1 MDEHRS
7 ISKTTERTVE
17 DDSNN
22 MGVAD
27 AWRQRDHRSNA
38 GGRRQGHLGG
48 RTGCVDGSG
57 EGLHPRRRRDRGGS
71 SVTPDGEVDPAITL
85 TGAHGRVT
93 LLDVFEGRRQL
104 VAYFH
109 MWFDGQPAE
118 AQCEGCT
125 FFNGQVRELSY
136 LHSRDVTYASS
147 ARARTRRA
155 FATATSWA
163 GTCRGT
169 RRRRSSA
176 PTAVPLP
183 SGRAL
188 KPGAPTTLGPPAAE
202 TDAKRTTS
210 SSSSSHPSRTGS
222 GPKIVLRPPH
232 SASCS
237 YPHSSSSCSRQPRS
251 TDFALSRPD
260 PCSLARTCSR

>member
-1 MDEHRS
+1 V
-7 ISKTTERTVE
+7 T
-17 DDSNN
+17 
-22 MGVAD
+22 
-27 AWRQRDHRSNA
+27 
-38 GGRRQGHLGG
+38 LGPLL
-48 RTGCVDGSG
+48 RPSSG

-71 SVTPDGEVDPAITL
+71 SATPHSGGGSRDHADGRSRACHAARRVRRAPPA
-85 TGAHGRVT
+85 GRLRPHV
-93 LLDVFEGRRQL
+93 VRR
-104 VAYFH
+104 
-109 MWFDGQPAE
+109 PARR
-118 AQCEGCT
+118 GPVRGLH